1 MLEKED
7 DSILTELRQTYK
19 GKDWFYDAGYDQYGR
34 PVIYVKFDCHETI
47 WHLPNVI
54 QGKQLLVHLA
64 ASIVGSKEDFFVKPT
79 NGHGSLPLFISKV
92 VTAATPAA
100 VKPSVVETMED
111 TEEQERELELS
122 VQALTDELD
131 RLEKLCGSNI
141 LQEIFYEVHDGKNKV
156 TNMSAR
162 YPVIEQDIKKLYD
175 KYGFDTIYEELD
187 G

>member
-64 ASIVGSKEDFFVKPT
+64 ASIIGNKEDYFVKSS
-79 NGHGSLPLFISKV
+79 NGHGSLPRFIPKV
-92 VTAATPAA
+92 VAV

-141 LQEIFYEVHDGKNKV
+141 LGEIFFEEHDGANAV
-156 TNMSAR
+156 TNLSTR
-162 YPVIEQDIKKLYD
+162 YPEVRQRMHTLYD
-175 KYGFDTIYEELD
+175 KYGFDTIYEELTL
-187 G
+187 